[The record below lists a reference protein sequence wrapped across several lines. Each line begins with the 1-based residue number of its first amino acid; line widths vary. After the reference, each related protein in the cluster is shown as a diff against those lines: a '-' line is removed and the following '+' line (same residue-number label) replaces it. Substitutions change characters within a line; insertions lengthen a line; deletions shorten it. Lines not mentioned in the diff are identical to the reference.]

1 MWLTLRRTSL
11 GFWVQLSF
19 WVKWVCCCVFF
30 QDNLGSTF
38 LCGLFHFT
46 LLYFISFQEQF
57 GFNFLCCVI
66 LCISRAIFQYTNTY
80 PENFYLKPNR
90 PSWKWISSFGDNDY
104 SPVLFIRWGASQ
116 VQFLTFLQWATFFGP
131 SLKTIG
137 NYEGSPTKKVL
148 FWSTECLTLGI
159 LMLGLHYTSFCVDLD
174 LHNHVTHWNSSM
186 ILDRCWAQVQECL
199 ALTDEIMCLTWVIS
213 IKFEQ

>member
-1 MWLTLRRTSL
+1 MWLTLPRTSL

-19 WVKWVCCCVFF
+19 WVKWVCCCVIF

-38 LCGLFHFT
+38 LCVDYFI

-57 GFNFLCCVI
+57 RSNFLWCVI

-80 PENFYLKPNR
+80 PKNLNLKPNR

-116 VQFLTFLQWATFFGP
+116 VQFLFFCNEPILLAHHSKKLETMEGP
-131 SLKTIG
+131 QHRRFYFEVQSASPL
-137 NYEGSPTKKVL
+137 GS
-148 FWSTECLTLGI
+148 WCLDTLLLELI
-159 LMLGLHYTSFCVDLD
+159 LICS
-174 LHNHVTHWNSSM
+174 HVTHWNSSM
-186 ILDRCWAQVQECL
+186 ILDRCWAQV
-199 ALTDEIMCLTWVIS
+199 
-213 IKFEQ
+213 